1 MNETCT
7 NKPVTLNVL
16 HELLLRLLDRQA
28 RIETRLV
35 RLMLDAGLD
44 ENGYVRE

>member
-1 MNETCT
+1 MDETYT

>member
-1 MNETCT
+1 MDTC
-7 NKPVTLNVL
+7 KQVTLTVL

-35 RLMLDAGLD
+35 RLLIDAGLD
-44 ENGYVRE
+44 ENGHPRND